1 MENTATFI
9 ALEVTEKEMKE
20 VLERREAESKK
31 ASIGGKA
38 NEIAKLVREINE
50 LGGSVR
56 VNRNYTN
63 HYFGSYGAKVL
74 GIKSIFGHTVE
85 ILID

>member
-1 MENTATFI
+1 MENTVTFI
-9 ALEVTEKEMKE
+9 ALEVTEKEVKE
-20 VLERREAESKK
+20 VLEKREAESKK
-31 ASIGGKA
+31 ASIRDKA
-38 NEIAKLVREINE
+38 NEIANLIREINE

-74 GIKSIFGHTVE
+74 GIKDICGRTVE